1 MIRRWLRFSTG
12 SIRNKLCKMYDFA
25 YGNTICKSAAIA
37 QQSIEGGDHAMNV
50 DKFFETLDAYFAN
63 QELDKVDPFL
73 VSSLEQAKEEE
84 DYGAY
89 ITICNEM
96 IGFYRSIS
104 AFEKAYVAAEDV
116 LLLMEELQMENTEHF
131 ATTLLNAATAYRAAG
146 DYETALRHY
155 RQALQI
161 YNGILQPQDYR
172 YAGLY
177 NNMSILLEK
186 MEENE
191 DAIDYANKALAI
203 IETLEG
209 GEMETATTLTNLA
222 LLYFKISQTETAKE
236 LLERALALFEKR
248 GENTDAHYSGAL
260 AGVAEAWYRMQDYE
274 KALIY
279 YEKALEEVKKHFG
292 ENMSYAVLCE
302 NCVAVCEKLE
312 DEKRRQ
318 FYLGRAA
325 EVRQRIH

>member
-1 MIRRWLRFSTG
+1 
-12 SIRNKLCKMYDFA
+12 
-25 YGNTICKSAAIA
+25 
-37 QQSIEGGDHAMNV
+37 MNV
-50 DKFFETLDAYFAN
+50 DKFFETLDAYFAK
-63 QELDKVDPFL
+63 QEIGQVDPFL

-104 AFEKAYVAAEDV
+104 AFEKAYAAAEDV
-116 LLLMEELQMENTEHF
+116 LLLMEELQMEHTEHF

-146 DYETALRHY
+146 DYETALRYY

-161 YNGILQPQDYR
+161 YNSILQPQDYR

-186 MEENE
+186 MERNDE
-191 DAIDYANKALAI
+191 AIACANQALTI

-222 LLYFKISQTETAKE
+222 LLHFKVSQPAQARE
-236 LLERALALFEKR
+236 LLERAIALFER
-248 GENTDAHYSGAL
+248 SGENTDAHYSGAL
-260 AGVAEAWYRMQDYE
+260 AGVAEAYYRMQDYE
-274 KALIY
+274 KALSY
-279 YEKALEEVKKHFG
+279 YEKALGEVKAHFG

-302 NCVAVCEKLE
+302 NCAAVCGT
-312 DEKRRQ
+312 
-318 FYLGRAA
+318 LGDAA
-325 EVRQRIH
+325 DRKSVV

>member
-1 MIRRWLRFSTG
+1 
-12 SIRNKLCKMYDFA
+12 
-25 YGNTICKSAAIA
+25 
-37 QQSIEGGDHAMNV
+37 MNV
-50 DKFFETLDAYFAN
+50 DNFFKTLDSYFAN
-63 QELDKVDPFL
+63 QEIDKVDPFL
-73 VSSLEQAKEEE
+73 VSSLAQAKEEE

-89 ITICNEM
+89 ISICNEM

-116 LLLMEELQMENTEHF
+116 LLLMEELQMDNTEHF

-146 DYETALRHY
+146 DYEVALRYY

-161 YNGILQPQDYR
+161 YNGILPPQDYR
-172 YAGLY
+172 FAGLY

-191 DAIDYANKALAI
+191 EAISYANKALAI
-203 IETLEG
+203 IENMEG

-222 LLYFKISQTETAKE
+222 LLYFKISQPEKAKE
-236 LLERALALFEKR
+236 LLERALSLFEKN

-274 KALIY
+274 KALTY
-279 YEKALEEVKKHFG
+279 YEKALDEVKIHFG

-302 NCVAVCEKLE
+302 NCAAVCEKLE
-312 DEKRRQ
+312 NEEKRQ

-325 EVRQRIH
+325 EVRQAIH

>member
-1 MIRRWLRFSTG
+1 
-12 SIRNKLCKMYDFA
+12 
-25 YGNTICKSAAIA
+25 
-37 QQSIEGGDHAMNV
+37 MNV
-50 DKFFETLDAYFAN
+50 DNFFRTLDSYFAN
-63 QELDKVDPFL
+63 QEIDKVDPFL
-73 VSSLEQAKEEE
+73 VSSLAQAKEEE

-89 ITICNEM
+89 ISICNEM

-146 DYETALRHY
+146 DYEVALRYY

-161 YNGILQPQDYR
+161 YNGILPPQDYR

-191 DAIDYANKALAI
+191 EAISYANKALAI
-203 IETLEG
+203 IENLEG

-222 LLYFKISQTETAKE
+222 LLYFKISQPEKAKE
-236 LLERALALFEKR
+236 LLERALALFEKN

-274 KALIY
+274 KALTY
-279 YEKALEEVKKHFG
+279 YEKALDEVKVHFG

-302 NCVAVCEKLE
+302 NCAAVCEKLE
-312 DEKRRQ
+312 DEEKRQ

-325 EVRQRIH
+325 EVQQAIHKNIS